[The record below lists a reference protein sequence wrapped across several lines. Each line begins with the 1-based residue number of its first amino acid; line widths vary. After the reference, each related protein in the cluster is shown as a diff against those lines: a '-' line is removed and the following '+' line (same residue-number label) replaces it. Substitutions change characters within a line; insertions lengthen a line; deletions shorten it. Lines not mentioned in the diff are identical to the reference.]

1 MLFQLCQVRCPGIPP
16 LVAREGWGAPVAIP
30 AATCSRATRALARA
44 PYLVR
49 IRAQSGDALSL
60 RRHHTCALAGRG
72 RARHDAQCRTLLLA
86 RETPAR
92 GAGGRLVRQR
102 RRAAGRGYECCRP
115 DGRLTRTPTS
125 PGLMTRC
132 AT

>member
-1 MLFQLCQVRCPGIPP
+1 MPTSGASMAVHRGEFQIHPASTALLDRISLGLGQAMLFQLCQVRRPGIAP

-60 RRHHTCALAGRG
+60 RRHHA
-72 RARHDAQCRTLLLA
+72 
-86 RETPAR
+86 
-92 GAGGRLVRQR
+92 
-102 RRAAGRGYECCRP
+102 
-115 DGRLTRTPTS
+115 
-125 PGLMTRC
+125 
-132 AT
+132 